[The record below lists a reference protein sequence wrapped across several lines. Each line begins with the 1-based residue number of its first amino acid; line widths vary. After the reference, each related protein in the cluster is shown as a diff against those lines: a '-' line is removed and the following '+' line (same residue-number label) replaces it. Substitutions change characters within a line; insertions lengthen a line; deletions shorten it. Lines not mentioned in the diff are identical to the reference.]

1 MIDFDKELKD
11 ILENDPLGLLAVKP
25 RTSSAISNDDRLV
38 SSFNEINAFY
48 EVNKRE
54 PAESSD
60 ISERKLYSRLKGL
73 RENPEKASQLA
84 AFDGYHLLKDAV
96 WPATKEIETV
106 DDVLDDDPLGL
117 LGENSSVED
126 DLSDIFTIRNFPK
139 NPNISESI
147 ARRKPCKNF
156 DQFEN
161 LFKQTHEALESGN
174 KQYKPFTSELQITIG
189 AFFILQGM
197 LVYIAN
203 IGTKVKKNFGNVN
216 ARLHCV
222 FENGTESYMLLR
234 SLAAALWKTEGSS
247 EIVDAELKELFD
259 GTKHVEADDEA
270 TGFIYVLR
278 SLSNDPKIEDLED
291 LYKIGFSTQP
301 SIERVKN
308 ATQEPTYLMANVQ
321 LISEFQTFNLNPQK
335 LEGLLHTFFAEACL
349 NIDVFDNEGKRHTPR
364 EWFIVPLHVIEI
376 AIKLLING
384 EIIHYRYDH
393 RTQSIIE
400 RVD

>member
-1 MIDFDKELKD
+1 
-11 ILENDPLGLLAVKP
+11 
-25 RTSSAISNDDRLV
+25 
-38 SSFNEINAFY
+38 
-48 EVNKRE
+48 
-54 PAESSD
+54 
-60 ISERKLYSRLKGL
+60 
-73 RENPEKASQLA
+73 
-84 AFDGYHLLKDAV
+84 
-96 WPATKEIETV
+96 
-106 DDVLDDDPLGL
+106 
-117 LGENSSVED
+117 
-126 DLSDIFTIRNFPK
+126 
-139 NPNISESI
+139 
-147 ARRKPCKNF
+147 
-156 DQFEN
+156 